1 MSLAII
7 AAIADN
13 GVIGRDN
20 TLPWHLPD
28 DLKWFK
34 RHTLD
39 HTVIMGRHTYESIG
53 RPLPRRRFIV
63 VSRNPAFAAH
73 GVVAAPSLA
82 AALAA
87 AGQDDIFII
96 GGAALFR
103 EALPLADRLYIT
115 RIHADV
121 AGDVHF
127 PDLDIEE
134 WIMVSSEP
142 HAADERHAYA
152 FSFEI
157 LDRKRPGQ
165 Q

>member
-7 AAIADN
+7 AAIAGN

-34 RHTLD
+34 RNTLD

-63 VSRNPAFAAH
+63 VSRNPAFAAD
-73 GVVAAPSLA
+73 GVVAAPSLS

-115 RIHADV
+115 RIHAEV
-121 AGDVHF
+121 AGDVYF

-134 WIMVSSEP
+134 WITVSSEP
-142 HAADERHAYA
+142 LLAEERHACA
-152 FSFEI
+152 FSLVM

-165 Q
+165 R